1 MSSRLDIM
9 SDATHRGGSSIWHHR
24 LLGGL
29 WTLCGFVVIGTM
41 VLRGRWTEYQFWVA
55 SALAILYVITGIG
68 FIFGRTWAR
77 RTMTALMVI
86 AALFFLDMLLMFG
99 FHGNRAG
106 IWGAFVALGLAV
118 YTLGFL
124 LISAVSHSGG

>member
-1 MSSRLDIM
+1 
-9 SDATHRGGSSIWHHR
+9 
-24 LLGGL
+24 
-29 WTLCGFVVIGTM
+29 
-41 VLRGRWTEYQFWVA
+41 
-55 SALAILYVITGIG
+55 
-68 FIFGRTWAR
+68 
-77 RTMTALMVI
+77 
-86 AALFFLDMLLMFG
+86 MLLMFG